1 MAKTLKGVAKKSLT
15 QMDKVQSKIF
25 ITLIINNI
33 QSGEKGLNFLFNEN
47 DELTVVFLIAF

>member
-1 MAKTLKGVAKKSLT
+1 
-15 QMDKVQSKIF
+15 MDKVQSKIF